1 MSPTRAKVIPQETSD
16 RIASLRFLLVAL
28 VVFIHNDFTVESIA
42 ETVANG
48 SHAIVFCTSAFGEW
62 VQRLIS
68 QGIARGAVPLF
79 FLFAGYLQAK
89 KNDSYRLLLKKRAR
103 SLLRPFVLWMGFYA
117 FCFAGAKL
125 IIAQIAPTL
134 VTHPDSSALT
144 YSILDWFHN
153 FLGYKLKPDGTFS
166 NPGFAIQFWFIRD
179 LLVLVILSPVFR
191 WLLAKCPSATMVLSG
206 VSFLTPFPVFFVNAQ
221 SLFFFLAGLG
231 WAFGNIPVFE
241 KVDSIHWLDII
252 LVFALSFSASEIFFG
267 GNGPLHG
274 LTVLAAAAALVKISA
289 IIVRSPKYL
298 AVSTWLGGFFLFSL
312 RHSCSHLKPSPAKD
326 LDSFFPYEEYFFC
339 PV

>member
-144 YSILDWFHN
+144 YPEL
-153 FLGYKLKPDGTFS
+153 
-166 NPGFAIQFWFIRD
+166 
-179 LLVLVILSPVFR
+179 PVHR
-191 WLLAKCPSATMVLSG
+191 P
-206 VSFLTPFPVFFVNAQ
+206 
-221 SLFFFLAGLG
+221 
-231 WAFGNIPVFE
+231 
-241 KVDSIHWLDII
+241 
-252 LVFALSFSASEIFFG
+252 
-267 GNGPLHG
+267 
-274 LTVLAAAAALVKISA
+274 
-289 IIVRSPKYL
+289 
-298 AVSTWLGGFFLFSL
+298 
-312 RHSCSHLKPSPAKD
+312 
-326 LDSFFPYEEYFFC
+326 
-339 PV
+339 